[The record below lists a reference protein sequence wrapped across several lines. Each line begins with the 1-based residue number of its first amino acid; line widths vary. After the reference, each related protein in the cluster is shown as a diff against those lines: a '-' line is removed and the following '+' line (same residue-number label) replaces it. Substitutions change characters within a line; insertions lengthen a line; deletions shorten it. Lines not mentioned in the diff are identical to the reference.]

1 MSQFFRQAQ
10 DPVSCATH
18 AWGAVA
24 AFFGG
29 MVLLLRALWAGA
41 NMAALA
47 AAMRAVSQEMAPRGL
62 RVHCLAPGWIRTPM
76 LETAIE
82 HMGESYAAREK
93 ERYPLG
99 IGEPED
105 VARMAAFLLSDKA
118 RWITGQNFVLGG
130 GCY

>member
-47 AAMRAVSQEMAPRGL
+47 AAMVFASVCLWRHCMPPAPSITT
-62 RVHCLAPGWIRTPM
+62 APAP
-76 LETAIE
+76 
-82 HMGESYAAREK
+82 S
-93 ERYPLG
+93 
-99 IGEPED
+99 
-105 VARMAAFLLSDKA
+105 
-118 RWITGQNFVLGG
+118 
-130 GCY
+130 

>member
-47 AAMRAVSQEMAPRGL
+47 AAMVFAFSLMAFASDVSLLPLQMYFCSAMSVPPRMWPC
-62 RVHCLAPGWIRTPM
+62 RRPTH
-76 LETAIE
+76 
-82 HMGESYAAREK
+82 
-93 ERYPLG
+93 
-99 IGEPED
+99 
-105 VARMAAFLLSDKA
+105 
-118 RWITGQNFVLGG
+118 
-130 GCY
+130 

>member
-47 AAMRAVSQEMAPRGL
+47 AAMVFAFSLDGASPLFTSKTSNRSFKSHSFPHRFPVRAVLHMPLWCAP
-62 RVHCLAPGWIRTPM
+62 
-76 LETAIE
+76 
-82 HMGESYAAREK
+82 
-93 ERYPLG
+93 
-99 IGEPED
+99 
-105 VARMAAFLLSDKA
+105 
-118 RWITGQNFVLGG
+118 
-130 GCY
+130 